1 MPGTLPVLNKK
12 AVEYAIKA
20 GLAMN
25 CSITDMGKQDRKNYF
40 YPDLPKA
47 YQISQLDTPICVNGY
62 IDITPGGKT
71 KRIRINRIHIEE
83 DAGKLLHDA
92 AGSSTLV
99 DYNRGGTPLIEIVTE
114 PDISSSEEARL
125 FLESV
130 KAILQYIEVSD
141 CKMEQGS
148 LRCDVNISV
157 RKKGENKLGTRTEM
171 KNINSFKAAVRAIDF
186 ESNRHIEEI
195 EYGGK
200 LIQETR
206 RWDDAKGES
215 FSMRGKEEAQ
225 DYRYFP
231 DPDLVYIA
239 VSDEMIAQIKNSL
252 PELPAARKER
262 YIGEYNLTPY
272 DAEQITNSKHLA
284 DFFEEC
290 ISCGATPKTVC
301 NWLIGDIAKTLNEK
315 NAEPAD
321 IPFSPA
327 QLSKLIELIE
337 KGTISNTAGK
347 KVLSEMFEKARN
359 PEEIVKE
366 LGLVQ
371 ISDESALLRIITEV
385 VSANPKSVED
395 YKAGK
400 DKAIGYL
407 IGQAMRAT
415 KGQGNPQIIA
425 KLLKDELDK
434 NI

>member
-1 MPGTLPVLNKK
+1 
-12 AVEYAIKA
+12 
-20 GLAMN
+20 
-25 CSITDMGKQDRKNYF
+25 
-40 YPDLPKA
+40 
-47 YQISQLDTPICVNGY
+47 
-62 IDITPGGKT
+62 
-71 KRIRINRIHIEE
+71 
-83 DAGKLLHDA
+83 
-92 AGSSTLV
+92 
-99 DYNRGGTPLIEIVTE
+99 
-114 PDISSSEEARL
+114 
-125 FLESV
+125 
-130 KAILQYIEVSD
+130 
-141 CKMEQGS
+141 MEQGS

-215 FSMRGKEEAQ
+215 FSMRGKEKAQ

-321 IPFSPA
+321 IPSLP
-327 QLSKLIELIE
+327 LSFQSLLSLLKRNNQQY
-337 KGTISNTAGK
+337 GRQ

-407 IGQAMRAT
+407 IARQCVPQRGRA
-415 KGQGNPQIIA
+415 IL
-425 KLLKDELDK
+425 KL
-434 NI
+434 